1 MKNLALSI
9 NVLVCIVSL
18 MFTLLYV
25 MFFVNTGEFNNGIIA
40 TIGVSI
46 YSYINIKA
54 TR

>member
-1 MKNLALSI
+1 MKNFALTL
-9 NVLVCIVSL
+9 NVLVCMLSM
-18 MFTLLYV
+18 MFTILYV

-46 YSYINIKA
+46 YSYINIKE

>member
-25 MFFVNTGEFNNGIIA
+25 MFFVNTGEFNNGVFA